1 MGHLRPIFNFFQ
13 SFQTNNT
20 IFTTIYLK
28 NVHPVSSVG
37 IRTNNLLNMSLH
49 QYSLDQAPYL
59 Q

>member
-28 NVHPVSSVG
+28 NVYPVSSVG